1 MEYEWDQKKG
11 FRPSPDLSDIQIFL
25 AQMKRKN
32 SLFMLIGIL
41 VWIVNFLG
49 IFFLPNLFSCY
60 VLPGPHHTE
69 WWSASRKVK
78 PSLHGICL
86 GEKGLWLWV
95 YYRHDR
101 FTSYLRLLRT
111 KASNLSLWK
120 GKERCESHST
130 WKERNLRRA
139 ELQLQHSFPPIW
151 GLACFHWWRAK
162 GAPEVPSI
170 RVSSRRR
177 SSPRGLGDRLN
188 PHS

>member
-69 WWSASRKVK
+69 WW
-78 PSLHGICL
+78 
-86 GEKGLWLWV
+86 
-95 YYRHDR
+95 
-101 FTSYLRLLRT
+101 TLRL
-111 KASNLSLWK
+111 
-120 GKERCESHST
+120 
-130 WKERNLRRA
+130 WKEKKLINENERIIMNLVD
-139 ELQLQHSFPPIW
+139 F
-151 GLACFHWWRAK
+151 
-162 GAPEVPSI
+162 
-170 RVSSRRR
+170 
-177 SSPRGLGDRLN
+177 RLIC
-188 PHS
+188 